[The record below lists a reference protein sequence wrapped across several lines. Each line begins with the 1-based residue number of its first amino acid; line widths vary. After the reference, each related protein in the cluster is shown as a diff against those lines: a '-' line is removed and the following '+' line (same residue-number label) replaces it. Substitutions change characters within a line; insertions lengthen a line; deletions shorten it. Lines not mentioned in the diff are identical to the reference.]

1 MAISVQRDAFDDN
14 FGFCYYVSFKPA
26 LPGEEAGED
35 VCARV
40 PVETKLSLSETGDL
54 ADFSFVLPKPC
65 RSELA
70 ITFIRRQQEARISS
84 PQVHI
89 AVPGT
94 PGDALTD
101 AVGSLELDLA
111 GRIIGMSINWIPG
124 MATC

>member
-1 MAISVQRDAFDDN
+1 MAILVQRDAFDDN
-14 FGFCYYVSFKPA
+14 LGFSYYVTFKPG
-26 LPGEEAGED
+26 LPGEDAGED

-40 PVETKLSLSETGDL
+40 PVEATLLVSETGDL

-70 ITFIRRQQEARISS
+70 ITFIRRQQEAKISS
-84 PQVHI
+84 PQIHI

-94 PGDALTD
+94 AGDALTSAIANLD
-101 AVGSLELDLA
+101 LDLA